1 MSKKIVNNLFHY
13 AARENA
19 GSLTIESTPENIL
32 LNYNL
37 PDGEEQNFILPK
49 KLESDL
55 LNNLRQILKIAPEEL
70 TQQKYCK
77 VYDKNYRLTFRLTIL
92 PTDSGEKIIINIV
105 KRNHKLHRIKQLGL
119 QKNELG
125 VVRKALRSKSGLIII
140 SSPSGNGKST
150 TLYSLLQEL
159 NQPERNIYLMEK
171 NPEHKLDG
179 VNQLPP
185 SKNNWDK
192 ILQHD
197 SDIVVL
203 DDIESNEDF
212 KRVFQAANSGRLV
225 MASITANSSWEVL
238 LKILQLKLPLSLRL
252 NNLKLII
259 NQRTV
264 KLKRNKDPKKVFREE
279 IGLFEALNLNQA
291 MKDFILNSKNDP
303 QKKNFWETLAR
314 LALEN
319 NFQPLSKDLQQK
331 IKDGLIDL
339 KYYK

>member
-1 MSKKIVNNLFHY
+1 M
-13 AARENA
+13 
-19 GSLTIESTPENIL
+19 T
-32 LNYNL
+32 
-37 PDGEEQNFILPK
+37 
-49 KLESDL
+49 
-55 LNNLRQILKIAPEEL
+55 LKA
-70 TQQKYCK
+70 T
-77 VYDKNYRLTFRLTIL
+77 
-92 PTDSGEKIIINIV
+92 
-105 KRNHKLHRIKQLGL
+105 
-119 QKNELG
+119 
-125 VVRKALRSKSGLIII
+125 
-140 SSPSGNGKST
+140 
-150 TLYSLLQEL
+150 
-159 NQPERNIYLMEK
+159 
-171 NPEHKLDG
+171 
-179 VNQLPP
+179 
-185 SKNNWDK
+185 K
-192 ILQHD
+192 IL
-197 SDIVVL
+197 
-203 DDIESNEDF
+203 